1 VTAVAHLEEA
11 GAPSPARWS
20 ETTSTLRP
28 HAAVAPCDKASLRS
42 RYSHKSRNSQN
53 ARDSAPFLDA
63 RRLRST
69 LKPDLPLPLL
79 STLCSSSRCKRPR
92 PKSVAPSGLRRISL
106 RGASIRRGLLIRAAG
121 LAEPKD
127 HALDAGAG
135 ALNATRYLCRPGFKH
150 VTALDS
156 SPVSQTVAAELP
168 REQVCFVLSRFE
180 DFDYPDR
187 AYEFVNAEFSLPF
200 ISAAA
205 FPSVFTKL
213 MASVKIGGLF
223 TGQLF
228 GPNDSWNLPESGMN
242 FHSRSD
248 VERLLRGC
256 TVLELTEEDRPGK
269 TKLGE
274 DKHWHIFHI
283 TARRMV

>member
-1 VTAVAHLEEA
+1 LRIDQRASPRAVYIA
-11 GAPSPARWS
+11 
-20 ETTSTLRP
+20 
-28 HAAVAPCDKASLRS
+28 
-42 RYSHKSRNSQN
+42 
-53 ARDSAPFLDA
+53 A
-63 RRLRST
+63 RRFD
-69 LKPDLPLPLL
+69 P
-79 STLCSSSRCKRPR
+79 PR
-92 PKSVAPSGLRRISL
+92 P
-106 RGASIRRGLLIRAAG
+106 LLIRAAG
-121 LAEPKD
+121 LVQSKD

-135 ALNATRYLCRPGFKH
+135 ALNATKYLLSAGFKH

-156 SPVSQTVAAELP
+156 SPASQLIATELP
-168 REQVCFVLSRFE
+168 REQVRFVMSRFE

-187 AYEFVNAEFSLPF
+187 AYELVNAEFSLPF
-200 ISAAA
+200 ISVAA

-213 MASVKIGGLF
+213 MASVKIGGF
-223 TGQLF
+223 FSGQLF

-248 VERLLRGC
+248 VERLLRGW

-283 TARRMV
+283 IARRMG

>member
-1 VTAVAHLEEA
+1 M
-11 GAPSPARWS
+11 
-20 ETTSTLRP
+20 
-28 HAAVAPCDKASLRS
+28 
-42 RYSHKSRNSQN
+42 
-53 ARDSAPFLDA
+53 
-63 RRLRST
+63 
-69 LKPDLPLPLL
+69 
-79 STLCSSSRCKRPR
+79 
-92 PKSVAPSGLRRISL
+92 
-106 RGASIRRGLLIRAAG
+106 
-121 LAEPKD
+121 
-127 HALDAGAG
+127 
-135 ALNATRYLCRPGFKH
+135 
-150 VTALDS
+150 
-156 SPVSQTVAAELP
+156 
-168 REQVCFVLSRFE
+168 LSRFE

-200 ISAAA
+200 IGAAA

-248 VERLLRGC
+248 VERLLRGW
-256 TVLELTEEDRPGK
+256 TLLELTEEDRPGK

-283 TARRMV
+283 IARRMT

>member
-1 VTAVAHLEEA
+1 M
-11 GAPSPARWS
+11 
-20 ETTSTLRP
+20 
-28 HAAVAPCDKASLRS
+28 
-42 RYSHKSRNSQN
+42 
-53 ARDSAPFLDA
+53 
-63 RRLRST
+63 
-69 LKPDLPLPLL
+69 
-79 STLCSSSRCKRPR
+79 
-92 PKSVAPSGLRRISL
+92 
-106 RGASIRRGLLIRAAG
+106 LIRAAG

-127 HALDAGAG
+127 HAPDAGAG
-135 ALNATRYLCRPGFKH
+135 VLNATRYLLSAGFKH

-156 SPVSQTVAAELP
+156 SPASQTVAAELP
-168 REQVCFVLSRFE
+168 REQVRFVLSRFE

-187 AYEFVNAEFSLPF
+187 AYELVNAEFSLPF

-228 GPNDSWNLPESGMN
+228 GPNDSWNLPESQMN

-248 VERLLRGC
+248 VELRGW

-274 DKHWHIFHI
+274 DKHWHILHVI
-283 TARRMV
+283 ARRMV